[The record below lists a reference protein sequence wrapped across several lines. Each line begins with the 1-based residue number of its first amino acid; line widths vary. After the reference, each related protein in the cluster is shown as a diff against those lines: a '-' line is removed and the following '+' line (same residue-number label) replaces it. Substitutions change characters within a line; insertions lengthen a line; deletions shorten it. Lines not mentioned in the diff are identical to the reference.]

1 MGVMRK
7 SNVKALGEK
16 IKKYRKQRGLSQV
29 ELAVIVSLSTGYIGS
44 IEQGLRYP
52 SLKTLERIA
61 RALKV
66 PPKDLL

>member
-1 MGVMRK
+1 MRK